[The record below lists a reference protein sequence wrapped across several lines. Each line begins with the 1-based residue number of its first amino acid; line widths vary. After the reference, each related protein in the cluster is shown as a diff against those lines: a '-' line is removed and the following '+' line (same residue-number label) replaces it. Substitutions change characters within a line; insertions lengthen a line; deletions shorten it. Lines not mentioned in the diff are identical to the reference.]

1 MDLQNEKCVMVMDE
15 SLPFTTPQRLSNK
28 IMFPQITRRARC
40 KICDMILLKLTM
52 EISKS
57 NFVAVQ
63 SDTPCPQRDAIHDQA
78 VAEKQPGIPWA
89 EGTKQC

>member
-1 MDLQNEKCVMVMDE
+1 MDQQNEKCVMVIDE
-15 SLPFTTPQRLSNK
+15 SLPFTTSPRLSNK

-57 NFVAVQ
+57 NFVDEIALSQKLFWYPLSYNQFV
-63 SDTPCPQRDAIHDQA
+63 CFL
-78 VAEKQPGIPWA
+78 
-89 EGTKQC
+89 